1 MKPSPSNAS
10 TWQVNEPQFEADR
23 QHHRETIFTL
33 GNGYLSTRGSFEE
46 RYPLDRQATLIHG
59 MWDDVPVVFTELANA
74 PDWLALEIWVNGQ
87 RFDMRQGEITDYARH
102 LDLRTGVLHRKL
114 RWTPDG
120 GQTVIDLSFDRFASL
135 ADEHILALRVEATPI
150 TASATIRVRASLD
163 SRVENEGFLHWHNES
178 QHSSPDQA
186 DLLIRTRKTGK
197 HLALCT
203 RMIVSGGGAK
213 RAGVDCCGCPGIE
226 AVAEQSS
233 GAALVI
239 EKITVVATSRDTE
252 SPLQFAQTKA
262 QAAAAAGYRELR
274 AANDAAWA
282 DFWLQSDVLIDGD
295 DEAQLALRHALF
307 QLRIAA
313 PTHDEHVSIGAKT
326 LSGFSYHGHAFWDTE
341 IFALPF
347 FTLTQPE
354 LARNML
360 MYRYHTL
367 EGARRKAAANGFA
380 GAQYAWESA
389 ETGDEST
396 PTWVPDHTDRTKLIR
411 IWTGDIQVHISADIA
426 YALHQFWTLTGDDD
440 FWRDVAIP
448 IILETALF
456 WGDRA
461 EPEGGHFAIRNI
473 IGPDEYHDHVDNNAF
488 TNRIAQW
495 HLETA
500 LTSLDWLRDHAP
512 QKADQL
518 TQRLGLTPAR
528 LAHWQNLRDNIIIL
542 QDPQTGLFEQF
553 EGFFQLKDVDW
564 PKYEGRTQSMQ
575 DILGIEGV
583 NEYQVLKQ
591 ADVIMLLCLL
601 RDHFDRKTWQAN
613 WDYYNPRTDHSYG
626 SSLGPAMQAW
636 AACEMEQPD
645 LAYEHFMRAA
655 CADLRDVRG
664 NANDGI
670 HAASAGG
677 LWQAVA
683 FGFAGLRFTGGH
695 PTLTPH
701 LPSHWQRLA
710 FKFVYRGK
718 IYQVDIQPDGYNL
731 SEA

>member
-1 MKPSPSNAS
+1 MKPSPSNTS
-10 TWQVNEPQFEADR
+10 TWQVHEPKFEADC

-87 RFDMRQGEITDYARH
+87 RFDMRQGQITDYARH

-120 GQTVIDLSFDRFASL
+120 GQTIIELSFERFASL
-135 ADEHILALRVEATPI
+135 ADEHILALRVEATPL
-150 TASATIRVRASLD
+150 TASAKIRVRASLN
-163 SRVENEGFLHWHNES
+163 SRVENEGFLHWHNEY

-186 DLLIRTRKTGK
+186 DLLVRTRKTGK
-197 HLALCT
+197 TLALCT
-203 RMIVSGGGAK
+203 HLIVSGGGAK
-213 RAGVDCCGCPGIE
+213 RTGVDCCGGPGIE
-226 AVAEQSS
+226 VTAEQDS

-239 EKITVVATSRDTE
+239 EKITAVATSRDTE
-252 SPLQFAQTKA
+252 SPLEFAQSRV
-262 QAAAAAGYRELR
+262 QAAAAAGYQELR

-282 DFWLQSDVLIDGD
+282 DFWSQSDVLIEGD

-313 PTHDEHVSIGAKT
+313 PTHDERVSIGAKT
-326 LSGFSYHGHAFWDTE
+326 LSGFSYHGHVFWDTE

-396 PTWVPDHTDRTKLIR
+396 PTWVPDFTDRSKLIR
-411 IWTGDIQVHISADIA
+411 IWTGDIQIHISADIA
-426 YALHQFWTLTGDDD
+426 YALHQFWMLTGDDD
-440 FWRDVAIP
+440 FWRHVAIP
-448 IILETALF
+448 IIAETALF

-461 EPEGGHFAIRNI
+461 EPEGGQFAIRNI
-473 IGPDEYHDHVDNNAF
+473 IGPDENHDHVDNNAF
-488 TNRIAQW
+488 TNWMVQW

-500 LTSLDWLRDHAP
+500 LASLDWLRNHAP

-518 TQRLGLTPAR
+518 TKQLNLTPER

-542 QDPQTGLFEQF
+542 QDPRTGLFEQF

-575 DILGIEGV
+575 EILGIEGA
-583 NEYQVLKQ
+583 NEHQVLKQ

-601 RDHFDRKTWQAN
+601 REHFDRKTWQAN

-655 CADLRDVRG
+655 RADLKDVRG

-677 LWQAVA
+677 LWQAIA

-695 PTLTPH
+695 PTLKPH

-710 FKFVYRGK
+710 FKFTYRGK
-718 IYQVDIQPDGYNL
+718 TYQADIRPDGYNL

>member
-1 MKPSPSNAS
+1 MKPSPSNTS
-10 TWQVNEPQFEADR
+10 TWYVNEPKFEADR

-46 RYPLDRQATLIHG
+46 SYPLDRQATLIHG

-74 PDWLALEIWVNGQ
+74 PDWLALEIWVNDQ
-87 RFDMRQGEITDYARH
+87 RFDMRQGQITDYARH

-120 GQTVIDLSFDRFASL
+120 GQTVIELSFERFASL
-135 ADEHILALRVEATPI
+135 ADQHILALRVEATPI
-150 TASATIRVRASLD
+150 TASATIRVRASLN
-163 SRVENEGFLHWHNES
+163 SNVENEGFLHWHHEYQS
-178 QHSSPDQA
+178 SSPDQA
-186 DLLIRTRKTGK
+186 DLLVRTRKTGK
-197 HLALCT
+197 TLALST
-203 RMIVSGGGAK
+203 RVIVRGGDANLTGI
-213 RAGVDCCGCPGIE
+213 DCRGCPGIE
-226 AVAEQSS
+226 AAAEQGS
-233 GAALVI
+233 GATLVI
-239 EKITVVATSRDTE
+239 EKITAVATSRDTDA
-252 SPLQFAQTKA
+252 PLEFAQAKA
-262 QAAAAAGYRELR
+262 QAAAAAGYQELR

-282 DFWLQSDVLIDGD
+282 EFWSRSDVLIEGD

-313 PTHDEHVSIGAKT
+313 PTHDEHASIGAKT
-326 LSGFSYHGHAFWDTE
+326 LSGFSYHGHVFWDTE

-360 MYRYHTL
+360 MYRHHTL

-380 GAQYAWESA
+380 GAQFAWESA

-396 PTWVPDHTDRTKLIR
+396 PTWVPDHTDRTKMIR

-426 YALHQFWTLTGDDD
+426 YGLYQFWRLTGDDD

-461 EPEGGHFAIRNI
+461 EPEGGRFAIRDI
-473 IGPDEYHDHVDNNAF
+473 VGPDEYHDHVDNNAF
-488 TNRIAQW
+488 TNRMAQW
-495 HLETA
+495 HLQTA
-500 LTSLDWLRDHAP
+500 LASLDWLRNRAP
-512 QKADQL
+512 KKADQL
-518 TQRLGLTPAR
+518 TQRLGLTPEL
-528 LAHWQNLRDNIIIL
+528 LAHWQNVSDNIIIL

-553 EGFFQLKDVDW
+553 EGFFQLKDADW

-575 DILGIEGV
+575 EILGIEGA

-601 RDHFDRKTWQAN
+601 REHFDRKTWQAN

-655 CADLRDVRG
+655 RADLNDVRG

-677 LWQAVA
+677 LWQAIA
-683 FGFAGLRFTGGH
+683 FGFAGLRFTAGQ
-695 PTLTPH
+695 PTLKPH

-710 FKFVYRGK
+710 FRFVYHGK
-718 IYQVDIQPDGYNL
+718 SYQVDIQPDRYKL
-731 SEA
+731 SEV